1 MGSGR
6 TRINSLPG
14 SIKKQGKGGVTP
26 PISAMASSHIG
37 SNDNYNSRNNNMN
50 NLNNA
55 TSLLDI
61 ASPSTLKNNDNN
73 NNNNNNNNNYNKQ

>member
-1 MGSGR
+1 MSLSSRFLRMGSGR

-61 ASPSTLKNNDNN
+61 ASPSTLKN
-73 NNNNNNNNNYNKQ
+73 